1 MRNLYLWARK
11 IKTYI
16 LTISTKEKLLF
27 IEAFI
32 LTGIMRYKILKTPFN
47 KLKIKL
53 GEYNK
58 ESVEEVSIE
67 TYKKAKQIRWIVTHI
82 SQHTPWESLC
92 LVQAMT
98 VQKMLKKRNIST
110 TIYLGV
116 NKDKNNEMKAHAWIR
131 CGQMYITG
139 GNGTGYAT
147 VAKFSN
153 E

>member
-1 MRNLYLWARK
+1 
-11 IKTYI
+11 
-16 LTISTKEKLLF
+16 
-27 IEAFI
+27 
-32 LTGIMRYKILKTPFN
+32 MRYKILKTPFN
-47 KLKIKL
+47 KLKIQL

-58 ESVEEVSIE
+58 ESAEEVSIE

>member
-16 LTISTKEKLLF
+16 LIISTKEKLLF

-47 KLKIKL
+47 KLKIQL

-58 ESVEEVSIE
+58 ESAEEVSIE

>member
-47 KLKIKL
+47 KLKIQL

-58 ESVEEVSIE
+58 ESAEEVSIE
-67 TYKKAKQIRWIVTHI
+67 IYKKAKQIRWIVTHI